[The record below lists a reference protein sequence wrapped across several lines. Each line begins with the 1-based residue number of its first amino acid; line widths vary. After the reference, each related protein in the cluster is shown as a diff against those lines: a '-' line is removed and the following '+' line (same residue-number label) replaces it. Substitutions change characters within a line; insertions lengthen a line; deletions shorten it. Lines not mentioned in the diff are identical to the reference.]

1 MAKHRI
7 SFWRTTAA
15 SAAAA
20 LALAALMAAL
30 LAWGWSWPTE
40 AAYWA
45 PYLGL
50 GLAELLIVPL
60 TAASGLIAAG
70 GLIALRRDSLE
81 TKGKPYAQSS
91 PREATSSFPI
101 AALRVVLGRRRF
113 GFCPGDFVEIQ
124 PLDEILQTLDHNGT
138 LDGVPFMPEMA
149 AFCGKRVR
157 VLRRVDKLN
166 DWIDGTG
173 LKRMHGL
180 VLLAGLRCDGS
191 AHGKCQSNCH
201 LRWREEWL
209 RPADRTGSA
218 DKFPEQ
224 APPQQSQLAALSAFA
239 SRQSDT
245 GAGLRYVCQA
255 TELTAGGVPMRMADP
270 RHYARDFLT
279 GNVRLRPLF
288 IGLAIAF
295 FNRVQRMCRGALFPS
310 YAPGITTAQPQ
321 DALGLQPGDLVRVKP
336 KSLIEPTLNRAS
348 RNRGLW
354 FDRDMIRFCGA
365 EHRVKTR
372 VERLIVEKTGEL
384 RLLTNPC
391 IILDGVTA
399 TGEYH
404 GFNPENEYIFWREVW
419 LERVAPSVT
428 ALPMSNGEPSND
440 GHST

>member
-1 MAKHRI
+1 MI
-7 SFWRTTAA
+7 
-15 SAAAA
+15 A
-20 LALAALMAAL
+20 LTALMAAL

-113 GFCPGDFVEIQ
+113 GFCPGDFVEIR
-124 PLDEILQTLDHNGT
+124 PLDEILQTLDDNGT

-149 AFCGKRVR
+149 AFCGKRAR

-166 DWIDGTG
+166 DWIHGTG

-180 VLLAGLRCDGS
+180 VLLADLRCDGS
-191 AHGKCQSNCH
+191 AHGNCQSNCH

-209 RPADRTGSA
+209 RPADRAGSA
-218 DKFPEQ
+218 DKFPER
-224 APPQQSQLAALSAFA
+224 APQSQLAALSAFA
-239 SRQSDT
+239 SRQSDAA
-245 GAGLRYVCQA
+245 AGTHYVCQA
-255 TELTAGGVPMRMADP
+255 TELTAGGSPLRMADP
-270 RHYARDFLT
+270 CHYARDLLT
-279 GNVRLRPLF
+279 GNVRLLPLCT
-288 IGLAIAF
+288 GLAIAF
-295 FNRVQRMCRGALFPS
+295 FNRVQRKHGGPVFPNYS
-310 YAPGITTAQPQ
+310 VGTTKTSPHE
-321 DALGLQPGDLVRVKP
+321 ALGLQPGDLVRVKP
-336 KSLIEPTLNRAS
+336 KSLIEPTLNNAS

-354 FDRDMIRFCGA
+354 FDREMIRFCGA

-372 VERLIVEKTGEL
+372 VERTIAEKTGEL

-399 TGEYH
+399 TGEYQ
-404 GFNPENEYIFWREVW
+404 GFNPENEYIFWREIW
-419 LERVAPSVT
+419 LERVAPSDT
-428 ALPMSNGEPSND
+428 LPAPHREPQSG

>member
-209 RPADRTGSA
+209 RPADRAGSA
-218 DKFPEQ
+218 HKFPEQ

-239 SRQSDT
+239 SRQSDPGT
-245 GAGLRYVCQA
+245 GTHYVCQA
-255 TELTAGGVPMRMADP
+255 TELTAGGSPLRMADP
-270 RHYARDFLT
+270 CHYARDLLT
-279 GNVRLRPLF
+279 GNVRLLPLCT
-288 IGLAIAF
+288 GLAIAF
-295 FNRVQRMCRGALFPS
+295 FNRVQRKHGGPVFPNYS
-310 YAPGITTAQPQ
+310 VGTTKASPHE
-321 DALGLQPGDLVRVKP
+321 ALGLQPGDLVRVKP
-336 KSLIEPTLNRAS
+336 KSLIEPTLRAS

-372 VERLIVEKTGEL
+372 VERVIAEKTGEL

-419 LERVAPSVT
+419 LERVAPSDT
-428 ALPMSNGEPSND
+428 LPAPHREPRSG
-440 GHST
+440 GHSIT